1 MKCSPNVKCS
11 PKLKHFLW
19 KLKNNALA
27 VGEALVTRGILSEG
41 KCKRCGESES
51 AFHVMFKC
59 PIEQKTWK
67 LAPTSLTPNTQSCDS
82 MEALLKACRQMTA
95 LPPTGLTMPMHP
107 WIMWVLWTS
116 RNQFNFEDKSFSE
129 SEMILKAIKLA
140 KEWQSAQPLPAS
152 SSVSSKDYQLSN
164 EDQSPLQVQQNALL
178 LVSDAAWNSST
189 CDGGLGWVALN
200 HQGDS
205 CFQGS
210 SFRRYVASALV
221 AEAMALKSGHDMAV
235 TKGYKDVV
243 CLSDSRCLVGLLTDK
258 SSVIALKGLLHD
270 ICVLSYSLNSNSFKF
285 IPRASNIIAD
295 RIAKNALFVIANSP
309 SG

>member
-1 MKCSPNVKCS
+1 
-11 PKLKHFLW
+11 
-19 KLKNNALA
+19 
-27 VGEALVTRGILSEG
+27 
-41 KCKRCGESES
+41 
-51 AFHVMFKC
+51 
-59 PIEQKTWK
+59 
-67 LAPTSLTPNTQSCDS
+67 

-95 LPPTGLTMPMHP
+95 LPPTGLTMPLHP

-116 RNQFNFEDKSFSE
+116 RNQFSFEDKSFSE

-140 KEWQSAQPLPAS
+140 KEWQSAQLLPAS

-164 EDQSPLQVQQNALL
+164 KDQSPL
-178 LVSDAAWNSST
+178 
-189 CDGGLGWVALN
+189 
-200 HQGDS
+200 QGDS

-221 AEAMALKSGHDMAV
+221 AEAMALKSGLDMAA

-270 ICVLSYSLNSNSFKF
+270 ICVLSYSLNSISFKF